1 MITTKTPEPEGG
13 ATPPQLNSLILFR
26 MNHSISNNPRSLTL
40 ELKALEIK
48 WEIKALEI
56 LQTWTETSG
65 KSFKDLIFL
74 KSHYFP
80 KELVLVK
87 SSLATHQSL
96 VNFKGD
102 PAERSSILHYQYS
115 FDSCRFGEND
125 FCLDKNSNPLTELS
139 TPRFEP
145 LEPGINQGKEKEIV
159 IAVLDTGIAPEL
171 IPEEYLWVDKRLPK
185 GENYFDN
192 IANGVHGRN
201 FVAGPEST
209 AKEIDGKMVLGDPEI
224 LDIRDDHPLLHGT
237 MMCAYII
244 NQFRDS
250 EYAVKIMCLKTHRAN
265 GTGDLEAIFRAIHYA
280 RYHGAAFINASWA
293 FPAIAAESYSILRD
307 AIQQVISENH
317 ALFVTVSGNRSSQ
330 FPELHYYPAKFGKRS
345 PGSPLGV
352 LVAATVDANKA
363 TVSPSEMHSN
373 DYVDFGVPC
382 DKDPFQFE
390 LPLKQE
396 LGKVEYRPGA
406 SIAAAIATGFLA
418 SRLPEHL
425 STNKNFRTKSGILE
439 YDTKSSFS
447 VYPALSDQVIGG
459 RVLNL
464 KSKGENVQESP
475 K

>member
-1 MITTKTPEPEGG
+1 MSTTITLGPKGG
-13 ATPPQLNSLILFR
+13 ATGVLPNNLILFK
-26 MNHSISNNPRSLTL
+26 MDLSNSHNPLSPNL

-48 WEIKALEI
+48 WELKALEI
-56 LQTWTETSG
+56 KHSWTEISG
-65 KSFKDLIFL
+65 NKFEDLIFL
-74 KSHYFP
+74 KSDYFP

-87 SSLATHQSL
+87 SSMATHKSL

-115 FDSCRFGEND
+115 FDACRFGD
-125 FCLDKNSNPLTELS
+125 DDCCVDKDGNHLSELS
-139 TPRFEP
+139 TSRFEP
-145 LEPGINQGKEKEIV
+145 LEPGINQGKQKEIV

-171 IPEEYLWVDKRLPK
+171 IPEEYLWVDKKLPR

-201 FVAGPEST
+201 FVAGPETT

-224 LDIRDDHPLLHGT
+224 LDISDDHPHLHGT

-250 EYAVKIMCLKTHRAN
+250 DYAVKIMCLKTHRAD

-280 RYHGAAFINASWA
+280 RCHGADFINASWA
-293 FPAIAAESYSILRD
+293 FPAREMESYSILRD
-307 AIQQVISENH
+307 AIQQVITENN
-317 ALFVTVSGNRSSQ
+317 ALFVTVSGNRSSE
-330 FPELHYYPAKFGKRS
+330 FPDRHYYPAKFGKRS
-345 PGSPLGV
+345 TGTPLGV
-352 LVAATVDANKA
+352 LVAATVDANKS

-373 DYVDFGVPC
+373 DYLDFGVPC

-390 LPLKQE
+390 LPLKQKSGE
-396 LGKVEYRPGA
+396 VGYQKGSSVA
-406 SIAAAIATGFLA
+406 VSKATGFLA

-459 RVLNL
+459 RVLNF
-464 KSKGENVQESP
+464 
-475 K
+475 

>member
-13 ATPPQLNSLILFR
+13 ATGVLPNNLILFK
-26 MNHSISNNPRSLTL
+26 MDLSNSHNPISLDQ

-48 WEIKALEI
+48 HS
-56 LQTWTETSG
+56 WTATSG
-65 KSFKDLIFL
+65 NKFEDLIFL
-74 KSHYFP
+74 KSDYFP

-87 SSLATHQSL
+87 SSLATHKSL

-115 FDSCRFGEND
+115 FKSCRFGD
-125 FCLDKNSNPLTELS
+125 DDCCVDKDGNHLSELS
-139 TPRFEP
+139 TSRFEP
-145 LEPGINQGKEKEIV
+145 LEPGINQGKQKEIV
-159 IAVLDTGIAPEL
+159 IAVLDTGITPEL
-171 IPEEYLWVDKRLPK
+171 IPEEYLWVDPMLTR
-185 GENYFDN
+185 GESYLDN

-201 FVAGPEST
+201 FVAGPETT

-250 EYAVKIMCLKTHRAN
+250 EYAMKIMCLKTHRAD

-280 RYHGAAFINASWA
+280 RYHGADFINASWA
-293 FPAIAAESYSILRD
+293 FPAIEAESYSILRD

-317 ALFVTVSGNRSSQ
+317 ALFVTVSGNRSAE

-345 PGSPLGV
+345 TGSPLGI
-352 LVAATVDANKA
+352 LVVATVDANKS

-390 LPLKQE
+390 LPIKQTSGE
-396 LGKVEYRPGA
+396 VGYQKGSSVA
-406 SIAAAIATGFLA
+406 VAKATGTMA
-418 SRLPEHL
+418 SQLPAHL
-425 STNKNFRTKSGILE
+425 FANKNLRTKAGFLE
-439 YDTKSSFS
+439 YDTKASFS
-447 VYPALSDQVIGG
+447 VYPNLSDEIIGG

-464 KSKGENVQESP
+464 KSNGENVQTSP
-475 K
+475 Q